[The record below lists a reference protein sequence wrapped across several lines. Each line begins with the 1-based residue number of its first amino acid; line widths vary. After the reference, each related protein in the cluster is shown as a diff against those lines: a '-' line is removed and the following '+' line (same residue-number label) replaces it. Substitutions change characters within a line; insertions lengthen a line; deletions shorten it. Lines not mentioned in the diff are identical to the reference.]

1 MPVAENQT
9 PVLLLVDGHAYA
21 YRSFYAIRNL
31 NGPDGTPTNAIFGF
45 VKTLIKMRERCEPTH
60 LAVVW
65 DGGLDETRTTEL
77 PGYKDTRDPMPDDL
91 ETQLDQIVE
100 WLEASGIV
108 SICEDDREAD
118 DGIATLARQAE
129 QSGFKTIIASAD
141 KDFFQL
147 INSRIA
153 LLNPNDKTEKLWGET
168 EVRAKT
174 GVNPSQIVDW
184 LSLVG
189 DAVDDI
195 PGVPGVGPKTAAN
208 LLNQFGSLNA
218 ILERLEEVKSD
229 RIRGLLDEMRETL
242 ARNQRLVRLLEDIPL
257 DLTPTDL
264 QPSEKNYDSLQSLY
278 TRWGFRGLLRDL
290 EVSRQ
295 VDLF

>member
-100 WLEASGIV
+100 WLDASGIV

-153 LLNPNDKTEKLWGET
+153 LLNPNDKTEKLWGEA

-208 LLNQFGSLNA
+208 LLNQFGSLDV

-229 RIRGLLDEMRETL
+229 RVRGLLDQMRETL

-257 DLTPTDL
+257 DLIPTDL
-264 QPSEKNYDSLQSLY
+264 QPSEENYDSLQSLY

-295 VDLF
+295 VDPF

>member
-65 DGGLDETRTTEL
+65 DGGLDESRTAEL

-100 WLEASGIV
+100 WLEASGIA

-257 DLTPTDL
+257 DRTPNDL
-264 QPSEKNYDSLQSLY
+264 QPSEENYESLQSLY

-290 EVSRQ
+290 EASRQ

>member
-60 LAVVW
+60 LVVVW
-65 DGGLDETRTTEL
+65 DGGLDEARTTEL

-100 WLEASGIV
+100 WLEASGIA

-257 DLTPTDL
+257 DRTPNDL
-264 QPSEKNYDSLQSLY
+264 QPSEENYESLQSLY

-290 EVSRQ
+290 EASRQ